1 MMNLQR
7 VWQNVRVCVTV
18 WVCERVHV
26 YVFFV
31 AWFMIITVYP
41 NVGADER
48 QQLFHLFI
56 LFFLQWEVNFQWK
69 FVTSSQTRF
78 LPHSITGSCSP
89 SHLNTHT
96 CAHIDLPTCTINLKG
111 ITKVRAA
118 SLRTLTLLLWSLLP
132 CITTSSY
139 PSPSFSIRHCHQ
151 LSHDASTQ
159 RHTDTP
165 GSIIYLLNL

>member
-1 MMNLQR
+1 MKI
-7 VWQNVRVCVTV
+7 CHIFTD
-18 WVCERVHV
+18 
-26 YVFFV
+26 
-31 AWFMIITVYP
+31 T
-41 NVGADER
+41 
-48 QQLFHLFI
+48 
-56 LFFLQWEVNFQWK
+56 
-69 FVTSSQTRF
+69 
-78 LPHSITGSCSP
+78 LPP
-89 SHLNTHT
+89 SLNHRKLLTLPFKHTHT

-165 GSIIYLLNL
+165 GSIIYLLNLQAVSADFKRTCGRLVSMFHHIHKKACNLPWHDLATYT

>member
-1 MMNLQR
+1 MYTCASLCE
-7 VWQNVRVCVTV
+7 CVKE
-18 WVCERVHV
+18 CMFMF
-26 YVFFV
+26 FFV

-56 LFFLQWEVNFQWK
+56 YFFTMRGELPMKICHIFTDTLPPSVNHRK
-69 FVTSSQTRF
+69 LLT
-78 LPHSITGSCSP
+78 LPFKH
-89 SHLNTHT
+89 THT
-96 CAHIDLPTCTINLKG
+96 CAHINLPTCTINLKG